1 MLTTGTKE
9 VMSAHPVTAVKQ
21 LLDIAGEKLLSLLL
35 NKININQ
42 CCRGITIFTVSVRV
56 QTFEITVRFGL
67 WASYGS
73 GSVSGPVSRP

>member
-35 NKININQ
+35 NK
-42 CCRGITIFTVSVRV
+42 SK
-56 QTFEITVRFGL
+56 
-67 WASYGS
+67 
-73 GSVSGPVSRP
+73 